1 MSRRNRFH
9 SPLLAALSVA
19 GCTLTFTGCASQPA
33 APAPAEPVH
42 SAPKSPGKGEISP
55 TRLASG
61 GNELDAQTDDYAKRL
76 AQAIEARN
84 NPNASASAPAP
95 ATGRAE
101 RAGSV
106 EWVDDKYLRT
116 ANPPRVEAEP
126 APKPVA
132 VEPKKVETVEP
143 PAKPPAAPA
152 PSPAATQSNTEREA
166 LLKLIRDRVTSNRD
180 ASVDK
185 AMSLAGLA
193 LIDPTFK
200 LDEKE
205 LAQLPPTQ
213 RELVRQ
219 FHDLFTSLGQQVASG
234 QAVDRSAL
242 GDRLSAIIGEQP
254 LAIRTIKLC
263 DRVRSFGV
271 YEELASDTFL
281 AGREHPMVVYIELD
295 HFKSVKTG
303 EQHEVKLSQELVLY
317 NESDG
322 LAVWRQ
328 PEQQIVDES
337 RNRRR
342 DFYVVQPTRLPARL
356 GVGKF
361 VLKVRVRDLHGGTRD
376 EVSLPINI
384 VADPALV
391 KPDVKKNVN
400 GKAG

>member
-9 SPLLAALSVA
+9 TRFLAALSVV
-19 GCTLTFTGCASQPA
+19 GCSLTFTGCATQPVD
-33 APAPAEPVH
+33 PVPAEPVH
-42 SAPKSPGKGEISP
+42 SAPRSPRKGEISP
-55 TRLASG
+55 TRLAD

-84 NPNASASAPAP
+84 NPGSAEKPAATPAS
-95 ATGRAE
+95 AE

-126 APKPVA
+126 APKPA
-132 VEPKKVETVEP
+132 AIEPKKVETVEP
-143 PAKPPAAPA
+143 AAKPPVTPAAAP
-152 PSPAATQSNTEREA
+152 PAATQGTTEREA
-166 LLKLIRDRVTSNRD
+166 LLKLIRDRVTNSHD

-281 AGREHPMVVYIELD
+281 AGREQPMVVYIELD

-303 EQHEVKLSQELVLY
+303 ETHEVKLSQELVLY